1 MRFALFFCFLFVI
14 TSVASFDF
22 DVADDKNSKDN
33 NVVSSIEIF
42 ETTVAST
49 VAVIPVFNTTAA
61 TASTTTQPTTT
72 TTQPTTTTT
81 QPTTSTS
88 TTTQPTTTTTQQTT
102 STSTTPDQGP
112 LGREVPSVIEEKT
125 RSEKI
130 EVIISQSIYRLIDE
144 AFRERLI
151 NFESRIASL
160 LHKRQK
166 IETEIDDFIEMND
179 FLSDDFFSD
188 VFKEKERYS
197 NFTINNIF

>member
-1 MRFALFFCFLFVI
+1 MRFALFFCFLFI
-14 TSVASFDF
+14 ASVASFDF
-22 DVADDKNSKDN
+22 DVADDKNGKDN

-61 TASTTTQPTTT
+61 TAST

-188 VFKEKERYS
+188 VFKEKERYP
-197 NFTINNIF
+197 NFTINNIFLNIYKVF